1 MRGDNLQEG
10 VQVPSTNRS
19 KLIAANIIDPKTGV
33 TQYHIVSTK
42 LLNIVVVSIV
52 TILLCGLVV
61 LSLVMYLKLGM
72 DYNTQ
77 KIQELEKGTTVNANT
92 P

>member
-10 VQVPSTNRS
+10 VQVPSNTRS